1 MAAQRLRL
9 EIDASP
15 AYEFVLSLAAATS
28 VGNTHAPAELVE
40 EVRSFAG
47 GCDYVW
53 AHLLSV
59 AYDTSPPRDVSSLIK
74 QAQAMHPREL
84 KLRLIG
90 FYVRYF
96 RRATPPEII
105 AAAADGEPA
114 AIRRLVATSYP
125 DDAVWQS
132 ALAALLPLS
141 AWETRRRLLGTLRRW
156 QKFFEPQHK
165 PEALL
170 AEVAKRR
177 VQARTMRAEQMVA
190 AVMDGWD
197 YAAEPGINA
206 VLLVPS
212 QVIWPNSHVFDHQ
225 STKLICYPL
234 AARPYLKESPPPVE
248 LLARFHGVADE
259 RRLTILR
266 VLAKEELTAQE
277 IATRLA
283 IGLTTLLHHLDVLR
297 ESGLVSVSLDRRRT
311 YGLRRVAVTELQHNL
326 ERYLLH

>member
-1 MAAQRLRL
+1 MATQRLRL

-15 AYEFVLSLAAATS
+15 AYEFVLSVAAATTA
-28 VGNTHAPAELVE
+28 GNPDAPADLVAE
-40 EVRSFAG
+40 IRGFAG

-59 AYDTSPPRDVSSLIK
+59 AYDTSPPRDVTSFIK
-74 QAQAMHPREL
+74 EVQAMHPREL
-84 KLRLIG
+84 KLRLLG

-96 RRATPPEII
+96 RRATPPDVM
-105 AAAADGEPA
+105 AAAVDGELGA
-114 AIRRLVATSYP
+114 VGQFVATSYP
-125 DDAVWQS
+125 DDTLWQS

-141 AWETRRRLLGTLRRW
+141 AWETRRRVLSTLRRW

-165 PEALL
+165 PEDLL

-177 VQARTMRAEQMVA
+177 LQARSLRAEQIVA

-197 YAAEPGINA
+197 YVAEPGINA

-212 QVIWPNSHVFDHQ
+212 RVIWPNSHVFDHQ
-225 STKLICYPL
+225 STKMICYPIS
-234 AARPYLKESPPPVE
+234 PTESGQTSGLPPD
-248 LLARFHGVADE
+248 LLEQVQGVADE
-259 RRLTILR
+259 RRLLILR
-266 VLAKEELTAQE
+266 LLAAEELTAQE

-283 IGLTTLLHHLDVLR
+283 TGLTTLLHHLDVLR
-297 ESGLVSVSLDRRRT
+297 QAGLVSVSRDRPRT
-311 YGLRRVAVTELQHNL
+311 YRFRRVALTELQHSL